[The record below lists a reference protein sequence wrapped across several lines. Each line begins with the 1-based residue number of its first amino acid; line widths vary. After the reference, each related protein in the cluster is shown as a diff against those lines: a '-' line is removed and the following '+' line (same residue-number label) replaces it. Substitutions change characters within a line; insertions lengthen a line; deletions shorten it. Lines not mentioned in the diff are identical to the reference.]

1 MMATNAA
8 KYGAFKIDGGTV
20 TVKWRQVDG
29 RLLLDWTERGGP
41 AVAAPPD
48 ETGFGTKLLQTTLVG
63 QFEGTISYD
72 WNPTGLSIGM
82 SLPTA
87 NLSR

>member
-1 MMATNAA
+1 
-8 KYGAFKIDGGTV
+8 
-20 TVKWRQVDG
+20 VDG

-41 AVAAPPD
+41 AVATPLD
-48 ETGFGTKLLQTTLVG
+48 ETGFGSKLLQTTLVG